1 MNKTDREHI
10 EKDVRAVEHAK
21 NDKIAQEA
29 GLLLR
34 NDVYI
39 ASTHGRNG
47 RREALDLV
55 NRTNIYDRAENP
67 NLPKITLISD
77 ELMSQYK
84 SGTKIKYP
92 DGRTVCE
99 GVCDSV
105 QNNMKPEPK
114 TAETNP
120 VEQKR
125 AVELP
130 PPTLVTERNR

>member
-1 MNKTDREHI
+1 MNKADREHI

-21 NDKIAQEA
+21 NDQVAKEA

-39 ASTHGRNG
+39 ASTHGKNG
-47 RREALDLV
+47 KKEALDLI

-67 NLPKITLISD
+67 NLPRVTLIDD
-77 ELMSQYK
+77 ELMPQFK

-99 GVCDSV
+99 GLCG
-105 QNNMKPEPK
+105 NENYAKPQAK
-114 TAETNP
+114 AAETKP
-120 VEQKR
+120 QEQKHPG
-125 AVELP
+125 ELP
-130 PPTLVTERNR
+130 PPGLVTEANR